1 MSYLSEDFLLHSK
14 TAQQL
19 YHEYAE
25 PAPIFDY
32 HCHLSPRAIAEDEQT
47 ESITQVWLGGD
58 HYKWRAMRTNGI
70 DEHFITGTASD
81 EEKFAKWAL
90 TIPAIVRNP
99 LYDWT
104 HLELKRYFGFSGT
117 LLSNETAPYIYA
129 ACNEQIKENAFSAQ
143 NLLRR
148 MNVKVVCTTD
158 DPIDDLI
165 FHEQVKREGFEIAMR
180 PTFRPDKTMAIDDPV
195 SYNRYLDALS
205 EASGVSIVSYND
217 LLEAIDKRH
226 DYFHQHGCSCADHAL
241 ETLSECAGTAAETA
255 AIFSE
260 VRAGKTV
267 TPVQSATFK
276 AALMI
281 ELCKMNHH
289 RGWVQQI
296 HIGVIRNVRT
306 ALYKKLGPDTGV
318 DCIGDSSFGRPLCR
332 LLDALD
338 TTGQLTKTILFN
350 INPGDNEQLVT
361 IAGAFQDGLI
371 PGKIQLGPA
380 WWFLDQKDGMVRQ
393 MEALSVLGLLSRF
406 VGMTTDSRSLLS
418 FPRHEYFR
426 RILCNILGGEMENG
440 DLPGDMKLMG
450 SIVSNI
456 CFNNAREYFKV

>member
-1 MSYLSEDFLLHSK
+1 MTYLSEDFLLHSK
-14 TAQQL
+14 TAQTL

-25 PAPIFDY
+25 PAPILDY
-32 HCHLSPRAIAEDEQT
+32 HCHLSPQAIADDVVAD
-47 ESITQVWLGGD
+47 SITQVWLGGD

-70 DEHFITGTASD
+70 DENFITGSAGD
-81 EEKFAKWAL
+81 EEKFAMWAK
-90 TIPAIVRNP
+90 TMPAIIRNP
-99 LYDWT
+99 LYDWA
-104 HLELKRYFGFSGT
+104 HLELKRYFDVSGT
-117 LLSNETAPYIYA
+117 LLSPETAAHIYA
-129 ACNEQIKENAFSAQ
+129 VCNEKIKDKNFSAK

-158 DPIDDLI
+158 DPIDSLA
-165 FHEQVKREGFEIAMR
+165 FHEQVKRDGFEITML
-180 PTFRPDKTMAIDDPV
+180 PTFRPDKTMAVDDPV
-195 SYNRYLDALS
+195 TYNRYLDALS
-205 EASGVSIVSYND
+205 AVSNIDIVSYD
-217 LLEAIDKRH
+217 TLLEAVDKRH
-226 DYFHQHGCSCADHAL
+226 EYFHLHGCRCADHAL
-241 ETLSECAGTAAETA
+241 ETLSEHAGTPAEIA

-267 TPVQSATFK
+267 TPAQSATFK

-306 ALYKKLGPDTGV
+306 ALYKKLGPDTGL

-426 RILCNILGGEMENG
+426 RILCNVLGGEMENG